1 MSIGYKKLSELI
13 DLEIEELE
21 DLTSKQK
28 ESLAELCKK
37 LYMMESNDEFVS
49 TQRLIDNMMGEI
61 GNAAD
66 KFNDDGKG
74 A

>member
-13 DLEIEELE
+13 DIEVEELE
-21 DLTSKQK
+21 ELTEKQK
-28 ESLAELCKK
+28 EFLAELCKK

-66 KFNDDGKG
+66 KFNEVGKD